1 MWSVFLWFL
10 AFTSLFL
17 ALFSLVFPV
26 TYAQCPL
33 YKNESWDQAAV
44 LKSHKNVCKE
54 KRAPVCV
61 WLHVQGVRKWH
72 FYDFFSGQDT
82 HLQISKSW
90 GTKYFPPCW
99 KTRRWRPSALRRQMH
114 RLLVDLWCGEQF
126 QPLGSWNTGN
136 PLWCFC
142 SATSLSA
149 VHPISTLKLEISSGD
164 LPLTMG
170 SNNLVNISYAPN
182 FICFKKKQAARTG
195 AALSFFQLPQGS
207 FPVCLGE
214 ALQLAV
220 GGRTS

>member
-1 MWSVFLWFL
+1 MWSVFLWFP

-44 LKSHKNVCKE
+44 LKSHKNAWKE
-54 KRAPVCV
+54 KRAQVCV

-114 RLLVDLWCGEQF
+114 R
-126 QPLGSWNTGN
+126 TGYW
-136 PLWCFC
+136 LICD
-142 SATSLSA
+142 
-149 VHPISTLKLEISSGD
+149 V
-164 LPLTMG
+164 G
-170 SNNLVNISYAPN
+170 SNSNLLGPGTLGTLYDASVLPHH
-182 FICFKKKQAARTG
+182 
-195 AALSFFQLPQGS
+195 FQQFTPS
-207 FPVCLGE
+207 PH
-214 ALQLAV
+214 
-220 GGRTS
+220 